1 MVKGILNDNSVS
13 NNLSRQVS
21 SISSINRLPDYIKRE
36 IYARI
41 IAPELL
47 ERLHISPQLLSE
59 EGVDLLKLNYP
70 SESPTVEM
78 ALFHKPD
85 FEDPVFFGHLTDNL
99 MGQVHIL
106 LYIVNDPDSPRFDV
120 DRMPDGRKT
129 LFGTL
134 CRNIEAEKAALEFG
148 LAPGQIRRG
157 LRLLYPAIRSFEG
170 FVRSLGHD
178 LYFTEPLYYH
188 NAIIFEHYGFAY
200 AKGKKLMERI
210 QKGFS
215 DTGELINKLDD
226 SSPFRS
232 PSAATSIRKRSWA
245 IHDGILGEPFTDV
258 TMFKQVGKSAGL
270 DTSSG
275 CGW

>member
-1 MVKGILNDNSVS
+1 MQASTISGVNC
-13 NNLSRQVS
+13 LSEYV
-21 SISSINRLPDYIKRE
+21 KRE

-47 ERLHISPQLLSE
+47 QRFHISPDLLSE
-59 EGVDLLKLNYP
+59 EGVDLLKITCPAQSSN
-70 SESPTVEM
+70 VEM
-78 ALFHKPD
+78 KLYHKPNFD
-85 FEDPVFFGHLTDNL
+85 DPILFGHLTDNL
-99 MGQVHIL
+99 SGQVHIL
-106 LYIVNDPDSPRFDV
+106 LYVLNDPDSPRFDV

-129 LFGTL
+129 LFGTVF
-134 CRNIEAEKAALEFG
+134 RNLDAELAAMQYG

-157 LRLLYPAIRSFEG
+157 LRLLNPAIRSFEV
-170 FVRSLGHD
+170 FVSSLGHD

-215 DTGELINKLDD
+215 PAGDLLQKLDD
-226 SSPFRS
+226 SSPFK
-232 PSAATSIRKRSWA
+232 PLSAATSIRMRSWA

-258 TMFKQVGKSAGL
+258 TMFKHVGKYSGI

-275 CGW
+275 CVW

>member
-1 MVKGILNDNSVS
+1 MQASTINGV
-13 NNLSRQVS
+13 
-21 SISSINRLPDYIKRE
+21 NRLPEYIKRE

-47 ERLHISPQLLSE
+47 QRFHISPELLSE
-59 EGVDLLKLNYP
+59 KGIDLFKITCWP
-70 SESPTVEM
+70 ESSNVEM
-78 ALFHKPD
+78 ELHHTPNS
-85 FEDPVFFGHLTDNL
+85 EDPILFGHLADNL
-99 MGQVHIL
+99 SGQVHIL
-106 LYIVNDPDSPRFDV
+106 LYVLNDPESPRFDV

-129 LFGTL
+129 FFGTQF
-134 CRNIEAEKAALEFG
+134 RNLDAELAAMQYG

-157 LRLLYPAIRSFEG
+157 LRLLHPAIRSFEV
-170 FVRSLGHD
+170 FVSSLSHD

-188 NAIIFEHYGFAY
+188 NAIIFEHYGFTY

-215 DTGELINKLDD
+215 ITGDLISKLDD

-232 PSAATSIRKRSWA
+232 LSAAQSIRKRSWA
-245 IHDGILGEPFTDV
+245 IHDGILGEPFTNV
-258 TMFKQVGKSAGL
+258 TMFKHVGKLAGI

-275 CGW
+275 CVW